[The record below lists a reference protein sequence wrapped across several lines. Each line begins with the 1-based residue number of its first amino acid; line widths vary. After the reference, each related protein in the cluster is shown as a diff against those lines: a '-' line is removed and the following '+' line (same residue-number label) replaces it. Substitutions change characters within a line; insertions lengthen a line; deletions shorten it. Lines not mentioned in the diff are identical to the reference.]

1 MRSSPTPPQPSVSPR
16 PTVLVP
22 NVVGLSVASATKR
35 VTKAHLSPV
44 IHRVQTNSA
53 KAGTVVSQSPPAG
66 RTVARGRSVTLR
78 VARPVITPALAC
90 PGDPLLGV
98 YHPSRLDVLDTCQ
111 WYVGT
116 VVAIRPEED
125 GDHHIDIVPAPGY
138 GHFLNSGDREHQ
150 QGGLLIEI
158 MKGQDLPLPFVGER
172 VAVFGTWV
180 LDTQHGWNEIH
191 PVWAIHYLHSGR
203 LVRKLPPNPPLY
215 NPDEER
221 DGGGGGG
228 TNCTP
233 GYSPCLPEGPLDYD
247 CSGGSGNGP
256 AYTEPGVV
264 YRVTGSDP
272 YGLDS
277 NGDGYGCE

>member
-1 MRSSPTPPQPSVSPR
+1 
-16 PTVLVP
+16 
-22 NVVGLSVASATKR
+22 
-35 VTKAHLSPV
+35 
-44 IHRVQTNSA
+44 
-53 KAGTVVSQSPPAG
+53 
-66 RTVARGRSVTLR
+66 
-78 VARPVITPALAC
+78 
-90 PGDPLLGV
+90 
-98 YHPSRLDVLDTCQ
+98 
-111 WYVGT
+111 
-116 VVAIRPEED
+116 
-125 GDHHIDIVPAPGY
+125 
-138 GHFLNSGDREHQ
+138 
-150 QGGLLIEI
+150 

-233 GYSPCLPEGPLDYD
+233 GYSPCLPEGPSDYD

-277 NGDGYGCE
+277 NGDGHGCE